1 MLKTLIADDEP
12 YTRKGLKALMR
23 WRELGFEI
31 CGEAENGEQAFEKI
45 KELKPDVIITDINMP
60 LLNGLELIKK
70 VNHEIKYDVKFIILS
85 GYDEFDFAR
94 TAMRY
99 GIKNY
104 ILKPIDEDELESVL
118 KEVHDELKAVRESK
132 EANIKAFNSISE
144 KSLKL
149 VLRSAVDRESVD
161 NVKKILDI
169 GDTGNFR
176 YLMLEVENGN
186 HVEGQQLKEDGKDNS
201 HAVRHYLTE
210 ILGEEYKFNILEESY
225 PNSAT
230 VNYGL
235 IVTDKLLGNY
245 KNDVSYFLEFIYSQ
259 LSEKI
264 DKKIH
269 IYVGKAVNKLL
280 LLRES
285 YYSAIFAH
293 SIKAYINN
301 IRIIYY
307 DDIKSLPLNSEM
319 NERLNFDDLIEAIE
333 NCDKLKINE
342 VIDKEF
348 EQEITF
354 PIDLRMLAINVNFLI
369 YRVVKLISKMNGETA
384 EILRLSEIVSFNY
397 FTAYNEIKDNIKSF
411 SHNCAKYINNLKQNQ
426 SCGILSDVEKYI
438 HKNYNRKITIKEVAS
453 RLFINP
459 AYLGQIFKRKYG
471 VSFNDYLHKY
481 RIEKAKDLL
490 KGTDLKI
497 YEISEKLG
505 YKNTDNFIEKFEE
518 IIGTTPLQ
526 YRKSLYGTNINAGLM
541 LY

>member
-1 MLKTLIADDEP
+1 M
-12 YTRKGLKALMR
+12 
-23 WRELGFEI
+23 
-31 CGEAENGEQAFEKI
+31 
-45 KELKPDVIITDINMP
+45 
-60 LLNGLELIKK
+60 
-70 VNHEIKYDVKFIILS
+70 KYDVKFIILS

-259 LSEKI
+259 LSGKI

-333 NCDKLKINE
+333 NCDNLKINE

-348 EQEITF
+348 EHEITF

-369 YRVVKLISKMNGETA
+369 YRVVKLIS
-384 EILRLSEIVSFNY
+384 
-397 FTAYNEIKDNIKSF
+397 
-411 SHNCAKYINNLKQNQ
+411 
-426 SCGILSDVEKYI
+426 
-438 HKNYNRKITIKEVAS
+438 
-453 RLFINP
+453 
-459 AYLGQIFKRKYG
+459 
-471 VSFNDYLHKY
+471 
-481 RIEKAKDLL
+481 
-490 KGTDLKI
+490 
-497 YEISEKLG
+497 
-505 YKNTDNFIEKFEE
+505 
-518 IIGTTPLQ
+518 
-526 YRKSLYGTNINAGLM
+526 
-541 LY
+541 